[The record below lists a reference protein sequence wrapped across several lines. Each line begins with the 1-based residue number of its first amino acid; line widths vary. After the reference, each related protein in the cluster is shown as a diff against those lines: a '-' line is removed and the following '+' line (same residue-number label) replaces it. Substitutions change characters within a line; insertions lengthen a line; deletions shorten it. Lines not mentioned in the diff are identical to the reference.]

1 MKEESSQPMES
12 IYAPEV
18 DSPKNKIQ
26 SEYNVLSSDIYF
38 QTFIEA
44 MSDVAIVVNRE
55 RQIIYA
61 NKGLL
66 NLLGISEIINSIGVK
81 PGDLFECENLKDAA
95 EGCGTTKACSFCG
108 LSNSILQAMHSG
120 KSALFES
127 RIASRSI
134 NGGQAFD
141 VEVKTSPIAINE
153 QTFYIV
159 SIKDIS
165 DYKRRLVLEKHFF
178 HDILNTASG
187 LHGIILALEEYEASV
202 EIREIVGYAK
212 KAGGEL
218 VDEILAHR
226 ILLSAENND
235 LKMIVLRCNSLQV
248 LQDVSAYLS
257 YHEIASE
264 KRIFIDPFSHNAPL
278 DTDPVILKR
287 ILINVVK
294 NALEACKEGDTI
306 QMGSRIGNKS
316 VRFWVNNSG
325 VIPEDVQNQL
335 FQRSFSTKGSGR
347 GIGTYSIKLLTSNYL
362 GGEVTFN
369 SNQEEGTTFF
379 IDIPLSP
386 PEAVGF

>member
-1 MKEESSQPMES
+1 MKEESTNQKDGFF
-12 IYAPEV
+12 AAEV
-18 DSPKNKIQ
+18 GSPRKTVH
-26 SEYNVLSSDIYF
+26 SEFDLLFSDMYF

-44 MSDVAIVVNRE
+44 MSDVAVVLNRE

-61 NKGLL
+61 NKSLL
-66 NLLGISEIINSIGVK
+66 TLLGISEITGSIGMK
-81 PGDLFECENLKDAA
+81 PGELFKCDNLKDDS
-95 EGCGTTKACSFCG
+95 EGCGTTKACGYCG
-108 LSNSILQAMHSG
+108 LFNSFLQAQQTD
-120 KSALFES
+120 KPAIYES
-127 RIASRSI
+127 RITSRAI

-141 VEVKTSPIAINE
+141 VEVKTSPIVVKN
-153 QTFYIV
+153 QPFYIV

-165 DYKRRLVLEKHFF
+165 DKKRRLILEKLFF

-187 LHGIILALEEYEASV
+187 LHGLIHAIDEQKISEET
-202 EIREIVGYAK
+202 REFIGIAK

-235 LKMIVLRCNSLQV
+235 LKMVVSRCNSLQI
-248 LQDVSAYLS
+248 LQDVSEYLS
-257 YHEIASE
+257 YHEIASA
-264 KRIFIDPFSHNAPL
+264 KRIFIDPFSHNAPF

-294 NALEACKEGDTI
+294 NALEACEKGETI

-335 FQRSFSTKGSGR
+335 FQRSFSTKGAGR

-362 GGEVTFN
+362 GGEVTFE
-369 SNQEEGTTFF
+369 SNHEDGTTFF
-379 IDIPLSP
+379 IDVPLSP
-386 PEAVGF
+386 PLT

>member
-1 MKEESSQPMES
+1 MKNFYAMEDDL
-12 IYAPEV
+12 PQKTV
-18 DSPKNKIQ
+18 Q
-26 SEYNVLSSDIYF
+26 SDFNILSSDKYF

-44 MSDVAIVVNRE
+44 MPDVAIVVNNKRRVIYVNRE
-55 RQIIYA
+55 
-61 NKGLL
+61 LL
-66 NLLGISEIINSIGVK
+66 DLLGMSEITDGIGLK
-81 PGDLFECENLKDAA
+81 PGELFKCGNLNDFT
-95 EGCGTTKACSFCG
+95 ERCGTTKACGYCG
-108 LSNSILQAMHSG
+108 LSNSILQALRTG
-120 KSALFES
+120 KPALFES
-127 RIASRSI
+127 RISSRVI

-141 VEVKTSPIAINE
+141 VEVKTSPIAVNE

-165 DYKRRLVLEKHFF
+165 DNKRRLILEKHFF

-187 LHGIILALEEYEASV
+187 LHGIILAMEENEGS
-202 EIREIVGYAK
+202 EEMREIIDYAK

-235 LKMIVLRCNSLQV
+235 LKMVVARCNSLQV

-257 YHEIASE
+257 YHKIASA
-264 KRIFIDPFSHNAPL
+264 KRIFIDPFSHNVPF

-287 ILINVVK
+287 VLINVVK

-316 VRFWVNNSG
+316 VRFWVNNPG
-325 VIPEDVQNQL
+325 VMPADVQNQL

-362 GGEVTFN
+362 RGEVTFD
-369 SNQEEGTTFF
+369 SNQDEGTTFF
-379 IDIPLSP
+379 INIPLSP
-386 PEAVGF
+386 PRKA